1 MTSIDTKQAEKQ
13 FLSRSG
19 SLSWEIAKPF
29 SPPGAEML
37 AHGAD
42 LLHDFSVA
50 MLLLRPAPNDLI
62 LDLGA
67 GACWCS
73 DLLGRLNRASIAVDI
88 SHGCCASAGPVPGA
102 RFARRPA
109 TWSRCRSAPAYS
121 PRASCLSAMH
131 HVPNIGAALK
141 EVARVLTADG
151 VALFSEP
158 GKGHA
163 DADVSATAMREY
175 GVLEQDI
182 LIEDF
187 VEKCRDAGFED
198 VRVKPLA
205 YAVPGYDLSLEQWLA
220 WSRLAASTR
229 PRRALEKIALGC
241 AEIFGFGKRGRLF
254 EDTFAISIVRTLRPL
269 IERHPI
275 IVASKRAQA

>member
-1 MTSIDTKQAEKQ
+1 VTSTDTKQAEKQ
-13 FLSRSG
+13 YLSRSG

-88 SHGCCASAGPVPGA
+88 SHEMLRVGRSRPGSAIRATTGDMESLPFRSGV
-102 RFARRPA
+102 FAK
-109 TWSRCRSAPAYS
+109 SI
-121 PRASCLSAMH
+121 CLSAIH

-198 VRVKPLA
+198 VRVMPLA